1 MVPLRRVVSAST
13 GRPSHKSVP
22 SESKESAP
30 VPCSGLRPMGLSTGP
45 PGTRTCVF
53 SGMAS
58 ASFLGVL
65 LTGELGAK
73 VVLVESR
80 AFVVVGMVV
89 GLVVA
94 MVVVVVVVGVVSAGA
109 LVVFGFLPLG
119 LLVVGRFLGG
129 LVGFWGLSVVVS
141 GSAAGSLGV
150 TVGPSGFFGSTAGSA
165 EVGSSGGFFSALRAS
180 LADVF
185 LVLVDFSFLAEELSA
200 VSTVVSVKDLSLSAS
215 GATGG
220 LASSGVPAVAWGGGG
235 ITLPGVGGTLSSP
248 LPASSPTGSGAGFF
262 SGVFL
267 SLASSQKS
275 A

>member
-150 TVGPSGFFGSTAGSA
+150 TVGPSGFFGSTAGS
-165 EVGSSGGFFSALRAS
+165 SGGFFSALRAS

>member
-1 MVPLRRVVSAST
+1 M
-13 GRPSHKSVP
+13 
-22 SESKESAP
+22 
-30 VPCSGLRPMGLSTGP
+30 PCSGLRPMGLSTGP

-165 EVGSSGGFFSALRAS
+165 EVESAGVGSAGSLGVASGGFFSALRAS